1 MVGRR
6 NYEMLKRHAGDR
18 CVGAIGPTPLNRARG
33 PVQGAAAVGTRREKV
48 RDYLCGVLGVER

>member
-1 MVGRR
+1 
-6 NYEMLKRHAGDR
+6 MLKRHAGDR